1 MSRKKARDNAFK
13 CIYELEFIKDK
24 NLDDILSNCYEEN
37 NNSEEEKQYIQMI
50 VNGVKENIKKIDDII
65 LSKLKNWS
73 LDRIAKIDLAILR
86 LAIYEILY
94 VDSIPNKVSA
104 NEAVELAKTYGKN
117 DSKSFVNGVIAK
129 VIEDKEEEN
138 GRKENIWCK

>member
-13 CIYELEFIKDK
+13 CVYELEFGRDE
-24 NLDDILSNCYEEN
+24 NLEKILNNCYEEN
-37 NNSEEEKQYIQMI
+37 DNKPEEKEYIKK
-50 VNGVKENIKKIDDII
+50 VLKGVKENLEEIDGII

-86 LAIYEILY
+86 LAVYEIKY
-94 VDSIPNKVSA
+94 MEDIPEKVSA
-104 NEAVELAKTYGKN
+104 NEAVELAKTYGNN

-129 VIEDKEEEN
+129 VIECKEE
-138 GRKENIWCK
+138 

>member
-24 NLDDILSNCYEEN
+24 NLEDILFNCYEEN
-37 NNSEEEKQYIQMI
+37 NNTSEEKEYIEMI
-50 VNGVKENIKKIDDII
+50 LKGVKDNIKNIDDII

-94 VDSIPNKVSA
+94 VDSIPDKVSA
-104 NEAVELAKTYGKN
+104 NEAVELAKTYGNN

-138 GRKENIWCK
+138 GRKENI

>member
-24 NLDDILSNCYEEN
+24 NLNDILNNCYEEN
-37 NNSEEEKQYIQMI
+37 NNSKEEKDYIQM
-50 VNGVKENIKKIDDII
+50 VLEGVKVNLEKIDSII

-86 LAIYEILY
+86 LAIYEIIY

-104 NEAVELAKTYGKN
+104 NEAVELAKTYGNN

-129 VIEDKEEEN
+129 VIEDKEEED
-138 GRKENIWCK
+138 GRKENI

>member
-24 NLDDILSNCYEEN
+24 NLEDILFNCYEEN
-37 NNSEEEKQYIQMI
+37 NNTSEEKEYIEMI
-50 VNGVKENIKKIDDII
+50 LKGVKDNIKNIDDII

-94 VDSIPNKVSA
+94 VDSIQIK
-104 NEAVELAKTYGKN
+104 
-117 DSKSFVNGVIAK
+117 
-129 VIEDKEEEN
+129 
-138 GRKENIWCK
+138 

>member
-13 CIYELEFIKDK
+13 CIYELEFIKDR
-24 NLDDILSNCYEEN
+24 NIDDILNNCYNEN
-37 NNSEEEKQYIQMI
+37 NNSKEEKDYIQMI
-50 VNGVKENIKKIDDII
+50 LKGVNDNLEHIDSII

-86 LAIYEILY
+86 LAIYEIIY

-104 NEAVELAKTYGKN
+104 NEAVELAKTYGNN

-129 VIEDKEEEN
+129 VIEDKEDEN
-138 GRKENIWCK
+138 GRKKDI

>member
-13 CIYELEFIKDK
+13 YVYELEFGRDE
-24 NLDDILSNCYEEN
+24 NLEKILNNCYEEN
-37 NNSEEEKQYIQMI
+37 DNKPDEKEYIKA
-50 VNGVKENIKKIDDII
+50 VLKGVKENLEEIDGII

-86 LAIYEILY
+86 LAVYEIKY
-94 VDSIPNKVSA
+94 MEDIPEKVSA
-104 NEAVELAKTYGKN
+104 NEAVELAKTYGNN

-129 VIEDKEEEN
+129 VIECKEE
-138 GRKENIWCK
+138 

>member
-13 CIYELEFIKDK
+13 CVYELEFGRDE
-24 NLDDILSNCYEEN
+24 NLEKILNNCYEEN
-37 NNSEEEKQYIQMI
+37 DNKPEEKEY
-50 VNGVKENIKKIDDII
+50 IKKVLKGIKEKLEEIDGII

-86 LAIYEILY
+86 LAVYEIKY
-94 VDSIPNKVSA
+94 MEDIPEKVSA
-104 NEAVELAKTYGKN
+104 NEAVELAKTYGNN

-129 VIEDKEEEN
+129 VIECKEE
-138 GRKENIWCK
+138 